1 MWWNYFQRLCYKV
14 RTNNSYYNNK
24 QSYKLYHIENI
35 HIRQTSAIKYTFG
48 KINPKKFHL
57 LGITTSRCEV
67 EFVFGS
73 KDEIFGSNLKYGW
86 RLQRRSYCEQ
96 SQLRWKY
103 WSIFPFLVLSMK
115 IFQSPLEIHRLK
127 KRKVH
132 WDYCC
137 IKVAYHPSLV
147 TMTERY
153 FLSCEFALGWE
164 VPIVGSWAGIIAN
177 RKLLGLAGRF
187 YKMSVRSSSHMPVL
201 WGSVRDLIPNFFQG
215 KGVSH
220 ISAQLQSE
228 VKRSEERAKHT

>member
-1 MWWNYFQRLCYKV
+1 M
-14 RTNNSYYNNK
+14 
-24 QSYKLYHIENI
+24 
-35 HIRQTSAIKYTFG
+35 
-48 KINPKKFHL
+48 
-57 LGITTSRCEV
+57 
-67 EFVFGS
+67 FGS

-86 RLQRRSYCEQ
+86 WLQWRSYCKQ
-96 SQLRWKY
+96 SQLWWKY

-115 IFQSPLEIHRLK
+115 IFQSPLEIHCLK

-137 IKVAYHPSLV
+137 IKVPYPSLV

-153 FLSCEFALGWE
+153 FLSCEFALGWK
-164 VPIVGSWAGIIAN
+164 VTIVGSWAGIIAN

-201 WGSVRDLIPNFFQG
+201 WGWVRDLVPNFFQG